1 VLGVEWI
8 PVGAWIAAV
17 VVAIVVLGF
26 CAYEL
31 IWKTRRLQRDVAQ
44 LQSLNTQLADVQS
57 GIAAAQQRIGA
68 AGATRPR

>member
-1 VLGVEWI
+1 MEWI
-8 PVGAWIAAV
+8 PVGAWIGAV

-44 LQSLNTQLADVQS
+44 LLSLNEQLVDVQS
-57 GIAAAQQRIGA
+57 GIVAAQQRLGVV
-68 AGATRPR
+68 GSSGLR